1 MLYFPGSQ
9 LSNLKAGGHL
19 SGKGML
25 VAMGIMAAVAC
36 SPKATDAP
44 DTSADEAKIRAEA
57 PMWFD
62 LHTKG
67 DADGVANLYADDA
80 IVLAPGVPAAVGKE
94 AIRALIRDDIA
105 GTKAAGL
112 TSTMGEITGVGVS
125 GDMAW
130 LSGTYAAK
138 DSAGAVVEPGK
149 YVSIYRRVGTE
160 WKLIRDT
167 WNSDRA
173 PAPAPP
179 PATPRT

>member
-9 LSNLKAGGHL
+9 LFNLNAGGHL
-19 SGKGML
+19 SGKALL
-25 VAMGIMAAVAC
+25 VAMGILAAVAC
-36 SPKATDAP
+36 SPRAADAP
-44 DTSADEAKIRAEA
+44 DTAADEAKIRAEA
-57 PMWFD
+57 PIWFD

-80 IVLAPGVPAAVGKE
+80 IVLAPGVPPAVGKE

-105 GTKAAGL
+105 ASRTAGL
-112 TSTMGEITGVGVS
+112 TLAIGEITGVGVS

-130 LSGTYAAK
+130 LSGTFAAK
-138 DSAGAVVEPGK
+138 DSAGAVVDPGK
-149 YVSIYRRVGTE
+149 YLSVYRRIGTE

-173 PAPAPP
+173 PAPA
-179 PATPRT
+179 ATPPTPGT